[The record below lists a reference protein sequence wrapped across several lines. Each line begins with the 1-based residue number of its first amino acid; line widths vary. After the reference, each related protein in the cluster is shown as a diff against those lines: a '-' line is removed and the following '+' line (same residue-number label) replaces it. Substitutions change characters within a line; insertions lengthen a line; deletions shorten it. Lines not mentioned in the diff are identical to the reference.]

1 MVQVLEDKQRA
12 VGELCARFGVARL
25 DLFGSALRDD
35 FRVDE
40 SDLDFLVEFEPME
53 PRALADA
60 YFGLLDELR
69 ALLGVQVDLVM
80 ADAVKNHY
88 IAREIERT
96 KQLFYAA

>member
-1 MVQVLEDKQRA
+1 
-12 VGELCARFGVARL
+12 
-25 DLFGSALRDD
+25 
-35 FRVDE
+35 
-40 SDLDFLVEFEPME
+40 ME